1 MGRKYHPLKDP
12 KYMSTSMKSFFRNKL
27 KTQLND
33 LHRRCLAFGK
43 TLEEDSIKEPDFV
56 DQSSLNQLRSDHLA
70 YNKHELQHRYEI
82 ELALQRL
89 FNGNYGYCLATG
101 EPIGVNRLLAEPCA
115 KYCLEAQ
122 ISRENLKYFHR

>member
-1 MGRKYHPLKDP
+1 MATKYHPLTDS
-12 KYMSTSMKSFFRNKL
+12 KYMSVAMKAFFRAKL
-27 KTQLND
+27 RVELND
-33 LHRRCLAFGK
+33 LHRRCSAFGK

-56 DQSSLNQLRSDHLA
+56 DQSCLSEQRLNHFAYYGHEKRQLH
-70 YNKHELQHRYEI
+70 EI

-101 EPIGVNRLLAEPCA
+101 ELIGVNRLLAEPCA

-122 ISRENLKYFHR
+122 ISHENLKYFHG